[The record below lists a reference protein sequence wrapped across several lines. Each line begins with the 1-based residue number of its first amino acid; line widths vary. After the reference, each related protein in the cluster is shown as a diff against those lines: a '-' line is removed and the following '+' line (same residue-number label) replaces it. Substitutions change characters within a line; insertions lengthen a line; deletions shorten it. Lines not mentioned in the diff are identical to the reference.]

1 MLMKNEEDKFDAEKL
16 LSAISSLKATVAHAD
31 MAIAH
36 SKNPLVSEK
45 NNYGVL
51 CCALCVFIAV
61 FSVCLVVVSDK
72 QLELANEKIEV
83 YRELQNTKTSDLQRE
98 ISILR
103 GRVDVLRAQVDK
115 R

>member
-1 MLMKNEEDKFDAEKL
+1 MLNDDAKFDPEKFIGDIKAFERAVVDADRTL
-16 LSAISSLKATVAHAD
+16 LKMSGAGNRQSIDYKSICCIVCMFACFFSL
-31 MAIAH
+31 
-36 SKNPLVSEK
+36 
-45 NNYGVL
+45 
-51 CCALCVFIAV
+51 
-61 FSVCLVVVSDK
+61 CLIVISDK
-72 QLELANEKIEV
+72 QLGIANERVEL